1 MTVVSKHEQE
11 DLRRVRE
18 EEKLRESLE
27 TDKL

>member
-11 DLRRVRE
+11 DLRRVME